1 MHERAVQRQLGL
13 LLALSGGALLAT
25 ATTIGI
31 TPFLLDMARDLDA
44 DLAAAGNLVAIQ
56 SLAWG
61 AASVFAGAASDRFG
75 RRPILALGCLLLAI
89 SGIGVAIADSYA
101 AVALWRLLGG
111 IGGGAYMGTVFATVS
126 DHVAPA
132 HRGRSLGW
140 VMTGQSVALV
150 LGVPAMTLAGAA
162 AGWRGA
168 VLVHAVA
175 MLGGSVLV
183 WFAVPHG
190 RARHTQAPLSGR
202 ALTQLVGPRV
212 LALLLSGTAE
222 RVCYSAFAVFLP
234 TYLLIQFSIDPPTLA
249 IGLALVAVGNFIG
262 NVLGGQLTDRL
273 RAPQL
278 VIVGSMV
285 LAGLLAV
292 PVLSWSPSVAVAVAL
307 GFAYTL
313 ANAASRP
320 AVYALL
326 SNVSAEARGAV
337 LGLNVTFAS
346 VGWLAATILGGYVVS
361 TAGFGALGV
370 LTLCCGL
377 VGAVLAL
384 AHWRWPR
391 PRGERA
397 PSMIVAPGER

>member
-1 MHERAVQRQLGL
+1 
-13 LLALSGGALLAT
+13 
-25 ATTIGI
+25 
-31 TPFLLDMARDLDA
+31 
-44 DLAAAGNLVAIQ
+44 
-56 SLAWG
+56 
-61 AASVFAGAASDRFG
+61 
-75 RRPILALGCLLLAI
+75 
-89 SGIGVAIADSYA
+89 
-101 AVALWRLLGG
+101 
-111 IGGGAYMGTVFATVS
+111 
-126 DHVAPA
+126 
-132 HRGRSLGW
+132 
-140 VMTGQSVALV
+140 
-150 LGVPAMTLAGAA
+150 
-162 AGWRGA
+162 
-168 VLVHAVA
+168 
-175 MLGGSVLV
+175 
-183 WFAVPHG
+183 
-190 RARHTQAPLSGR
+190 
-202 ALTQLVGPRV
+202 V